1 MILEQT
7 FKNHLDEQGHP
18 KVQRVSIQSS
28 VGVNPE
34 DQNISIY
41 QWGLSIRC
49 QLQMLDKKISKL
61 EKRDNYLL
69 FNNQKPN
76 QTL

>member
-1 MILEQT
+1 MILEQIFT
-7 FKNHLDEQGHP
+7 NHLDEQGHP

-28 VGVNPE
+28 VGVSAK

-49 QLQMLDKKISKL
+49 QLQMLEKKISKL